1 MHLDE
6 QERESDR
13 PVRGINQHW
22 DDTVNIVFRPA
33 SLRLLVPSSPRPLVR
48 AGQREKPG
56 RTHQKMSVPARSVVV
71 ISELAGMVLGMFFH
85 PFPNMQRMITEVNL
99 PPTRG

>member
-1 MHLDE
+1 
-6 QERESDR
+6 
-13 PVRGINQHW
+13 
-22 DDTVNIVFRPA
+22 
-33 SLRLLVPSSPRPLVR
+33 
-48 AGQREKPG
+48 
-56 RTHQKMSVPARSVVV
+56 MSVPARSVVV